1 MIPDLPAELWIK
13 ILSYLPPCS
22 ARNLLGVNRLFFDYA
37 MDTLHWRFDLT
48 EANGHTLAQL
58 QHGAVGYTLYTK
70 AGYLVPLLL
79 PSGLPYPTA
88 CLPQNPFT
96 FESLLLEIMLR
107 KRYPINSHGSSTSPA
122 STRSYLP
129 RPVIRKLSINA
140 TVHKVNELLESHLA
154 ALSPFPGLEYL
165 DLKLAASHDFFM
177 EEDLD
182 DLCDAITTFIKS
194 NKQSLRTLIF
204 ADPAFIDVSN
214 VFRDLGC
221 LPSLKRLELSIPMLL
236 STLPRFEYLENF
248 LTLNASTLECLVLKC
263 RRFLLPDDT
272 TQQFLFDV
280 LPRLSLP
287 VLSEFDIGIYSYTKP
302 RVPFHLPSFVHFA
315 PNIKTLK
322 IQFSPNYL
330 NEEDITNL
338 LRNLSEYGLGLR
350 SLHIQVQDLTPDLFL
365 HISSSLPG
373 LTSLRIT
380 YAQPRFDGWETVHQK
395 AERSAFCA
403 QFENRRFAP
412 WSLKY
417 LKLTHRSP
425 CQEGHPDRLVCE
437 AVAACIPE
445 LEVMDDTRS
454 CRCGCMPAKGGLGL

>member
-1 MIPDLPAELWIK
+1 MVIHLPNFSTSSLILYPVEHASCCHRAPLVTPYIRRLDIWSHCFYHLDYPTPPRAFRRTRSLLSLCSSK
-13 ILSYLPPCS
+13 SCCAKDILS
-22 ARNLLGVNRLFFDYA
+22 
-37 MDTLHWRFDLT
+37 TLT
-48 EANGHTLAQL
+48 EA
-58 QHGAVGYTLYTK
+58 
-70 AGYLVPLLL
+70 
-79 PSGLPYPTA
+79 
-88 CLPQNPFT
+88 
-96 FESLLLEIMLR
+96 
-107 KRYPINSHGSSTSPA
+107 
-122 STRSYLP
+122 LP
-129 RPVIRKLSINA
+129 RLRQLDHISLVLDEMWDPVFSDFLSDLLSARGPVIRKLSINA

-380 YAQPRFDGWETVHQK
+380 YAQPRFDGWETVHQVFTNFT
-395 AERSAFCA
+395 S
-403 QFENRRFAP
+403 
-412 WSLKY
+412 
-417 LKLTHRSP
+417 
-425 CQEGHPDRLVCE
+425 
-437 AVAACIPE
+437 
-445 LEVMDDTRS
+445 
-454 CRCGCMPAKGGLGL
+454 